1 MELAE
6 KKKRIEYIDIA
17 KGITIILVIIGHSL
31 NDGILRQYIY
41 SFHMPLFYIL
51 NGYFFKKQEN
61 KKIVEKGIKRLL
73 LPYLITS
80 LIILGV
86 YVFKAIIK
94 QENVIQILI
103 DWGSAIIYGS
113 GEDRV
118 FLGISIRA
126 IGTIWFLFSL
136 FWTQILFNCFL
147 SIKKKKIKI
156 IFLFVS
162 TLIGFILPNYIWLP
176 FSIETALIAI
186 LFLYIGYL
194 FRKKKIFDKNISLKY
209 KLIVFMGWIIGA
221 FFCNTLVVN
230 NYYNLYYVNIIVGVC
245 GSYLLI
251 EISKIIDA
259 HTKQIKKAFK
269 WCGENSL
276 YILCVHA
283 AEGRGIISWGYIGKL
298 KNIFIVILRRV
309 VFGILGGAVIV
320 NIRKKYLKMLEK
332 KNDKRINK

>member
-136 FWTQILFNCFL
+136 FC
-147 SIKKKKIKI
+147 K
-156 IFLFVS
+156 V
-162 TLIGFILPNYIWLP
+162 
-176 FSIETALIAI
+176 
-186 LFLYIGYL
+186 
-194 FRKKKIFDKNISLKY
+194 Y
-209 KLIVFMGWIIGA
+209 KL
-221 FFCNTLVVN
+221 
-230 NYYNLYYVNIIVGVC
+230 
-245 GSYLLI
+245 
-251 EISKIIDA
+251 
-259 HTKQIKKAFK
+259 
-269 WCGENSL
+269 
-276 YILCVHA
+276 
-283 AEGRGIISWGYIGKL
+283 
-298 KNIFIVILRRV
+298 
-309 VFGILGGAVIV
+309 
-320 NIRKKYLKMLEK
+320 
-332 KNDKRINK
+332 